1 VCTKA
6 CTGNSECSEF
16 SAEAKCLSVLENPDA
31 GGEGTCQQG
40 ATCDLSCISNANC
53 ATLGE
58 GYQCEAGVC
67 RKGTLVCPGA
77 ALAPGDQN
85 REIVVG
91 TTTRVYTMHVP
102 ASYTG
107 LNPVPLVLDFHPMG
121 IGLEWERANSG
132 YAKLSDEAGFITV
145 WPHGLE
151 TSWNFGP
158 CCTTSST
165 IDDFAF
171 ARAIVRQL
179 SIEACIDPQRIH
191 AVGFSLGG
199 AMAYYLGCK
208 QAEVFAGVAASSMD
222 LAVDSEVAC
231 QPTRPVTI
239 ISFRGSA
246 DTTVPYAGGS
256 TNPPGHPEMAFDVLG
271 AVGTFEQ
278 WARLD
283 QCSGSPSPEDA
294 NGCSTYSTCQ
304 SGSAVTLC
312 TTQGG
317 SQVVGDA
324 AMAWA
329 TLNAHPKLP

>member
-1 VCTKA
+1 
-6 CTGNSECSEF
+6 
-16 SAEAKCLSVLENPDA
+16 
-31 GGEGTCQQG
+31 
-40 ATCDLSCISNANC
+40 
-53 ATLGE
+53 
-58 GYQCEAGVC
+58 
-67 RKGTLVCPGA
+67 
-77 ALAPGDQN
+77 
-85 REIVVG
+85 
-91 TTTRVYTMHVP
+91 
-102 ASYTG
+102 
-107 LNPVPLVLDFHPMG
+107 MG